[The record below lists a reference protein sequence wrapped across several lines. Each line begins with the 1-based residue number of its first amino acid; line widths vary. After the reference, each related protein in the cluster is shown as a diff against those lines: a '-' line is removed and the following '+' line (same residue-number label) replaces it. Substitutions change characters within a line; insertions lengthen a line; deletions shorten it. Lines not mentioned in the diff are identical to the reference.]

1 MSYEIRVKTKN
12 LFFEGIVPFV
22 ILLGVLIG
30 FLPMGGPNYLLIALL
45 CLFGIFDCLHN
56 SLLPLLRSRFIIS
69 DEMLQVV
76 LVREQLKYRWE
87 EIQEVSLEESPK
99 ETHLRIV
106 TAKGARSIALSSF
119 DSALVWSLINEKV
132 NKGKMPQVTRG
143 KTGAVAK
150 PVKSTVTT
158 QELTGKKQE
167 QPAAA
172 KNILTLEDSR
182 WVKKILWGF
191 CLLCLIIIIIS
202 VLYVEW
208 IAFLVILPFF
218 LLGLFGVLNQGVT
231 YVDSFSVTRKNRLGT
246 YSILW
251 KEVELVEVSPF
262 GDGISFR
269 GRAKRLVIP
278 GPGWMEE
285 KDRAAFNQKIM
296 QLVNDYQVRLLENK
310 VTILYRTRNCRI

>member
-1 MSYEIRVKTKN
+1 
-12 LFFEGIVPFV
+12 
-22 ILLGVLIG
+22 
-30 FLPMGGPNYLLIALL
+30 
-45 CLFGIFDCLHN
+45 
-56 SLLPLLRSRFIIS
+56 
-69 DEMLQVV
+69 
-76 LVREQLKYRWE
+76 
-87 EIQEVSLEESPK
+87 
-99 ETHLRIV
+99 
-106 TAKGARSIALSSF
+106 
-119 DSALVWSLINEKV
+119 
-132 NKGKMPQVTRG
+132 MPQVTRG

-251 KEVELVEVSPF
+251 KEVSWLSVSF
-262 GDGISFR
+262 GDRISFR
-269 GRAKRLVIP
+269 GRAKRLVI
-278 GPGWMEE
+278 PGWMEE

-296 QLVNDYQVRLLENK
+296 QLVNDYQVRLLK
-310 VTILYRTRNCRI
+310 TLTIFTEPQLPFNHAREFIAI